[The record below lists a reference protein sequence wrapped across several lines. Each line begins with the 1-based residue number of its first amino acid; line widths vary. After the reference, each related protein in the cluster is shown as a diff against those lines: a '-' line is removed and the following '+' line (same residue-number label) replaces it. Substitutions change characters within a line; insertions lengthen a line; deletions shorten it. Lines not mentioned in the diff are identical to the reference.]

1 LRRRLPSRAFQT
13 ELEVFEMIG
22 GGLTTNAIAEQLHL
36 SPRSVDT
43 YRERLK
49 NKLGLAN
56 AAELHNRAAQW
67 AVEGP

>member
-1 LRRRLPSRAFQT
+1 
-13 ELEVFEMIG
+13 VFEMIG

-56 AAELHNRAAQW
+56 AAELHHRAAQW